1 MLSLFIG
8 RGGSKLN
15 ELKMQAPS
23 LWEEISCD
31 KSEKVLCAF
40 EGDRMMT
47 AKVRLVSFSGDLNAL
62 RKEFRNRIA
71 SQGFIVNELFSNF
84 KQGNTKWWCDSY
96 TLKDTDPKYWDF
108 YYTIQDNCYLV
119 IEMFTNNKYSV
130 LKFKDEIRKL
140 INAVDYSAI
149 SLDNSIRIG
158 EHRYIVKTPS
168 LFRFSSASTD
178 QQLLFLSENGYL
190 LVNVPMKED
199 LTACVE
205 KQIKSANLFIDSA
218 IVELENFRTNN
229 EFEEICYQ
237 IKNVETGQRIGVG
250 IYFKQKLDDQ
260 RFVISFMFQRGK
272 HAPSVETL
280 LHFREDG

>member
-1 MLSLFIG
+1 
-8 RGGSKLN
+8 
-15 ELKMQAPS
+15 
-23 LWEEISCD
+23 
-31 KSEKVLCAF
+31 
-40 EGDRMMT
+40 
-47 AKVRLVSFSGDLNAL
+47 
-62 RKEFRNRIA
+62 
-71 SQGFIVNELFSNF
+71 
-84 KQGNTKWWCDSY
+84 
-96 TLKDTDPKYWDF
+96 
-108 YYTIQDNCYLV
+108 
-119 IEMFTNNKYSV
+119 
-130 LKFKDEIRKL
+130 
-140 INAVDYSAI
+140 
-149 SLDNSIRIG
+149 
-158 EHRYIVKTPS
+158 
-168 LFRFSSASTD
+168 
-178 QQLLFLSENGYL
+178 
-190 LVNVPMKED
+190 MKED